1 MGRVSGKVA
10 LVTGAARGQGRS
22 HAIRLAEEGAKI
34 VATDIGVGTLPGV
47 EYPVA
52 VSEELEETA
61 RLVREAG
68 GEILIGEADV
78 RDREALQA
86 VVDAGLEE
94 FGYIDVVVANA
105 GVFTWGA
112 APELSWEGWHTVI
125 DINLHGSWNT
135 VRAVLPSMVDRGRGG
150 SIMMTASQIA
160 TRGQSN
166 AVAYAASKAGIVGMM
181 RALAAE
187 LAPHNIRVNT
197 LHPSTVYSP
206 MILNEP
212 VYKVFRPDLEAP
224 GVEEMEAELRPF
236 HMLPI
241 AALDPIDISHAV
253 VYLASDESRY
263 VTSMRFA
270 LDAGSTQKLG

>member
-112 APELSWEGWHTVI
+112 APELSWEDWHTVI

>member
-22 HAIRLAEEGAKI
+22 HAIELAKEGARI
-34 VATDIGVGTLPGV
+34 VATDVGAGMLAGV

-52 VSEELEETA
+52 TSAELQETA
-61 RLVREAG
+61 RLVRDLG
-68 GEILIGEADV
+68 GEILIAEADI
-78 RDREALQA
+78 RDPAAIQA
-86 VVDAGLEE
+86 VVDAGLAE

-112 APELSWEGWHTVI
+112 APEMSWDDWFTVI
-125 DINLHGSWNT
+125 DINLNGTWNT
-135 VRAVLPSMVDRGRGG
+135 VRAVLPSMIARGQGG

-166 AVAYAASKAGIVGMM
+166 CVAYGASKAGIVGMM

-197 LHPSTVYSP
+197 IHPSTVYSP

-212 VYKVFRPDLEAP
+212 VYKVFRPDLENP
-224 GVEEMEAELRPF
+224 GVPEMEAELRPF
-236 HMLPI
+236 HMLDV
-241 AALDPIDISHAV
+241 AALDPIDVSHAV

-263 VTSMRFA
+263 VTSLKLA

>member
-22 HAIRLAEEGAKI
+22 HAMELAKEGARI
-34 VATDIGVGTLPGV
+34 VATDVGAGMLAGV

-52 VSEELEETA
+52 TSDDLQETA
-61 RLVREAG
+61 RLVRELG
-68 GEILIGEADV
+68 GEIVIAEADT
-78 RDREALQA
+78 RDPAAIQA
-86 VVDAGLEE
+86 VVDAGLDA

-112 APELSWEGWHTVI
+112 APELSWDDWFTVI
-125 DINLHGSWNT
+125 DINLNGTWNT
-135 VRAVLPSMVDRGRGG
+135 VRAVLPSMIERGQGG

-166 AVAYAASKAGIVGMM
+166 CVGYAASKAGIVGMM

-197 LHPSTVYSP
+197 IHPSTVYSP

-212 VYKVFRPDLEAP
+212 VYKVFRPDLENP
-224 GVEEMEAELRPF
+224 GVPEMEAELRPF
-236 HMLPI
+236 HMLDV
-241 AALDPIDISHAV
+241 AALDPIDVSHAV

-263 VTSMRFA
+263 VTSLKLA

>member
-86 VVDAGLEE
+86 VVDAGLDE

-112 APELSWEGWHTVI
+112 APELSWEDWHTVI

>member
-1 MGRVSGKVA
+1 VGRVDGKVA

-22 HAIRLAEEGAKI
+22 HALFLAREGAKI
-34 VATDIGVGTLPGV
+34 VATDVGGGQV
-47 EYPVA
+47 ADVAYPTA
-52 VSEELEETA
+52 SEEDLQETV
-61 RLVREAG
+61 RLVKEAG
-68 GEILIGEADV
+68 GEIVAGYADL
-78 RDREALQA
+78 RDRDA
-86 VVDAGLEE
+86 VNDVVRQGLDT

-112 APELSWEGWHTVI
+112 APELSWTDWHTVI
-125 DINLHGSWNT
+125 DINLHGTWNT
-135 VRAVLPSMVDRGRGG
+135 VQAVLPSMIERGQGG

-187 LAPHNIRVNT
+187 LAPNNIRVNSI
-197 LHPSTVYSP
+197 HPSTVYTE

-212 VYKVFRPDLEAP
+212 VYKVFRPDMENP
-224 GVEEMEAELRPF
+224 GVAEMEAELLPF
-236 HMLPI
+236 HMIKVP
-241 AALDPIDISHAV
+241 ALEVEDISHAV

-263 VTSMRFA
+263 VTSMKFA
-270 LDAGSTQKLG
+270 IDAGSTQKLG

>member
-22 HAIRLAEEGAKI
+22 HAIELAKEGARI
-34 VATDIGVGTLPGV
+34 VATDVGVGTLPGV

-52 VSEELEETA
+52 ASGELEETA
-61 RLVREAG
+61 RLVRELG
-68 GEILIGEADV
+68 GEIITGEADV
-78 RDREALQA
+78 RDRDALQA
-86 VVDAGLEE
+86 VVDSGIKE
-94 FGYIDVVVANA
+94 FGFIDVVVANA

-125 DINLHGSWNT
+125 DINLHGTWNT
-135 VRAVLPSMVDRGRGG
+135 VRAVLPSMVERGKGG

-166 AVAYAASKAGIVGMM
+166 AVAYAASKAGMVGMM

-187 LAPHNIRVNT
+187 LAPHNIRVNSI
-197 LHPSTVYSP
+197 HPSTVYSP

-212 VYKVFRPDLEAP
+212 VYKVFRPDMENP

-236 HMLPI
+236 HMLPV

-253 VYLASDESRY
+253 VYLASDESRF
-263 VTSMRFA
+263 VTSLRFA
-270 LDAGSTQKLG
+270 IDAGSTQKLG

>member
-22 HAIRLAEEGAKI
+22 HAIELAKEGARVI
-34 VATDIGVGTLPGV
+34 ASDISAGMLVGV

-52 VSEELEETA
+52 TSGELEETA
-61 RLVREAG
+61 RLVRVVG
-68 GEILIGEADV
+68 GEIITVEADV
-78 RDREALQA
+78 RDPAAMQA
-86 VVDAGLEE
+86 VVDAGIDA
-94 FGYIDVVVANA
+94 FGFIDVVVANA

-112 APELSWEGWHTVI
+112 AAELSWDDWYTVI
-125 DINLHGSWNT
+125 DINLNGTWNT
-135 VRAVLPSMVDRGRGG
+135 VRAALPSMVDRGKGG

-166 AVAYAASKAGIVGMM
+166 CVAYAASKAGIVGMM

-212 VYKVFRPDLEAP
+212 VYKVFRPDMDDP
-224 GVEEMEAELRPF
+224 GVAEMEAELRPF
-236 HMLPI
+236 HMLDV
-241 AALDPIDISHAV
+241 AALDPIDVSHAV

-263 VTSMRFA
+263 VTSIKLP

>member
-22 HAIRLAEEGAKI
+22 HAIELAKEGAAI
-34 VATDIGVGTLPGV
+34 VATDVGVGTLPGV

-52 VSEELEETA
+52 TSEELEETA
-61 RLVREAG
+61 RLVRELG
-68 GEILIGEADV
+68 GRIIIAEADT
-78 RDREALQA
+78 RDADAVQA
-86 VVDAGLEE
+86 VVDAGIAE

-105 GVFTWGA
+105 GVFTWGPA
-112 APELSWEGWHTVI
+112 AELSWSDWHTVV
-125 DINLHGSWNT
+125 DINLNGTWNT
-135 VRAVLPSMVDRGRGG
+135 VRAVLPSMIARGKGG

-187 LAPHNIRVNT
+187 LAQHNIRVNT
-197 LHPSTVYSP
+197 IHPSTVYSP

-212 VYKVFRPDLEAP
+212 VYKVFRPDLENP

-236 HMLPI
+236 HMLPV
-241 AALDPIDISHAV
+241 AALDAIDISHAV

-263 VTSMRFA
+263 VTSLRFA
-270 LDAGSTQKLG
+270 IDAGSTQKLG

>member
-22 HAIRLAEEGAKI
+22 HAIELAKEGAAI
-34 VATDIGVGTLPGV
+34 VATDVGVGTLPGV
-47 EYPVA
+47 EYPVGT
-52 VSEELEETA
+52 SEELEETA
-61 RLVREAG
+61 RMVREVG
-68 GEILIGEADV
+68 GKIVIAEADT
-78 RDREALQA
+78 RDADAVQA
-86 VVDAGLEE
+86 VVDAGIAE

-112 APELSWEGWHTVI
+112 AAELSWPDWHTVV
-125 DINLHGSWNT
+125 DINLNGTWNT
-135 VRAVLPSMVDRGRGG
+135 VRAVLPSMIARGKGG

-187 LAPHNIRVNT
+187 LAQHNIRVNT
-197 LHPSTVYSP
+197 IHPSTVYSP

-212 VYKVFRPDLEAP
+212 VYKVFRPDLENP

-236 HMLPI
+236 HMLPV
-241 AALDPIDISHAV
+241 AALDPIDVSHAV

-263 VTSMRFA
+263 VTSLRFA
-270 LDAGSTQKLG
+270 IDAGSTQKLG

>member
-22 HAIRLAEEGAKI
+22 HAIELAKEGAKI
-34 VATDIGVGTLPGV
+34 VATDVGVGMLPGV

-52 VSEELEETA
+52 TSSELEETA
-61 RLVREAG
+61 QLVRDVG
-68 GEILIGEADV
+68 GEIITGEADV
-78 RDREALQA
+78 RDPDAIQA
-86 VVDAGLEE
+86 VVDAGIER
-94 FGYIDVVVANA
+94 FGFIDVVVANA

-112 APELSWEGWHTVI
+112 APELTREGWSTVI
-125 DINLHGSWNT
+125 DINLNGTWNT
-135 VRAVLPSMVDRGRGG
+135 VRAVLPSMVARGKGG

-187 LAPHNIRVNT
+187 LAPHNIRVNSIN
-197 LHPSTVYSP
+197 PSTVYSP

-212 VYKVFRPDLEAP
+212 VYKVFRPDMENP
-224 GVEEMEAELRPF
+224 GVAEMEAELRPF
-236 HMLPI
+236 HMLPL
-241 AALDPIDISHAV
+241 AALDPIDVSHAV

-263 VTSMRFA
+263 VTSLRFA
-270 LDAGSTQKLG
+270 IDAGSTQKLG

>member
-112 APELSWEGWHTVI
+112 APELSWEDWHTVI

-212 VYKVFRPDLEAP
+212 VYKVFRPDLESP